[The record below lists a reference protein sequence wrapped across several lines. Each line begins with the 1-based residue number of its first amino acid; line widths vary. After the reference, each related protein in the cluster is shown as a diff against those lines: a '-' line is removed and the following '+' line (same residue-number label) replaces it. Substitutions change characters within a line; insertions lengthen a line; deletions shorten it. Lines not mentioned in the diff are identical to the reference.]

1 MVDLVART
9 PAGTS
14 SCTLAGAGVCSGET
28 EGDDDDDESQKDIR
42 GTCASPFEEKGAHDH
57 PGSGGQQT
65 LTIITTTTTNGIV
78 AGTVATNS
86 TTATAAAEGGIS
98 PRATGDHLA
107 DAGPGDGD
115 DDEGTRSIGPGS
127 GAIQEGGGADSGR
140 GRTIASIEHLS
151 FRYPDASRPA
161 VRDVSMDIGEG
172 EIVLLAGPSGCG
184 KSTLLRCING
194 LIPHMY
200 PGSYE
205 GSVHVGG
212 LKVSET
218 PMSTLAQN
226 VGLLFQNPE
235 NQIFMFSVERD
246 IAFGL
251 QNLSVPREEMR
262 SRVDEAMRLLGISDL
277 ALRAPHELSDGQK
290 QRAALAGVIVMR
302 PKLIILDEPTSL
314 LDPKTALEVVSLIE
328 RLNRELGITFIVV
341 EHRLELF
348 VPIAGRLVVMDD
360 GAKVMDGPPHDVL
373 SDDRAEGYGVGVP
386 PIARLYNALAR
397 DGIRLPRVPQTPEE
411 MAEELNQL

>member
-1 MVDLVART
+1 
-9 PAGTS
+9 
-14 SCTLAGAGVCSGET
+14 
-28 EGDDDDDESQKDIR
+28 
-42 GTCASPFEEKGAHDH
+42 
-57 PGSGGQQT
+57 
-65 LTIITTTTTNGIV
+65 LTIITTTTTDSSII
-78 AGTVATNS
+78 ARTVAT
-86 TTATAAAEGGIS
+86 TTTTTGEGGIP

-107 DAGPGDGD
+107 DAGAGDRGD
-115 DDEGTRSIGPGS
+115 DGNGTRSVRPGGGP
-127 GAIQEGGGADSGR
+127 EGGFADPGGR
-140 GRTIASIEHLS
+140 RTIASIEHLS
-151 FRYPDASRPA
+151 FRYPDAPRPA
-161 VRDVSMDIGEG
+161 VRDVSLDIAEG

-200 PGSYE
+200 PGTYE
-205 GSVHVGG
+205 GSVHIGG

-262 SRVDEAMRLLGISDL
+262 SRVDEAMRVLGISDL

-328 RLNRELGITFIVV
+328 KLNRELGITFIVV

-373 SDDRAEGYGVGVP
+373 SDERAEGYGVGVP
-386 PIARLYNALAR
+386 PIAKLYNALVR
-397 DGIRLPRVPQTPEE
+397 DGIRLPTFPQTPEE
-411 MAEELNQL
+411 MAEELDRI